1 MSVFESIE
9 RYPVEY
15 LPTGDKALLMAWAV
29 LTDPDLSGHAVMSAV
44 LCLEDGR
51 AVIAEITQ
59 FKFDYRYDL
68 PNDRWIDVSKFVA
81 PEEGSNAD
89 ADQEDADDGS
99 PEVPGRVPETG

>member
-9 RYPVEY
+9 RFPVEY
-15 LPTGDKALLMAWAV
+15 TPTGDKALLMAWYTLNDPENPERHVVAV
-29 LTDPDLSGHAVMSAV
+29 V

-51 AVIAEITQ
+51 PAIATTSD

-68 PNDRWIDVSKFVA
+68 ANDRWVDGSRTLA
-81 PEEGSNAD
+81 QTGDSNAD

-99 PEVPGRVPETG
+99 AEVPR